1 MQTIA
6 TLLLRGTTNMVACE
20 RSVIAEVPSSGHTDG
35 DQRVDGGATN
45 GSDGV
50 ELIRDIQL
58 PGNVMFIAVT
68 QQEILSIT

>member
-6 TLLLRGTTNMVACE
+6 TLLLHGTTNMVACE
-20 RSVIAEVPSSGHTDG
+20 RSVIAEVPSSGG
-35 DQRVDGGATN
+35 EQRVDGGATN

-58 PGNVMFIAVT
+58 PGNTMFIAVM
-68 QQEILSIT
+68 QQDILSIT